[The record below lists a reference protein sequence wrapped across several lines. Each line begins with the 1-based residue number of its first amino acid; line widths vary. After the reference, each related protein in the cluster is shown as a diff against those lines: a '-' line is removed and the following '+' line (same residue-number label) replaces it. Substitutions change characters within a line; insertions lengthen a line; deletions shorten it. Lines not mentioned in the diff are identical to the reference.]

1 MDTPRDDLFR
11 AQMVMRPTIRE
22 AEDGSGLG
30 VLYGYAAITN
40 QWTEIESWE
49 GNFMERLAK
58 GAFRKTLRERGS
70 RVKVLLNHGYDP
82 MIGDKPLGVPTVL
95 REDDNG
101 LYHETPLID
110 TTYNRDVAEMIRSG
124 AIDGQSF
131 RFSIVEDS
139 WNDEPEPS
147 PDNPKALPERTI
159 RSVKLYEI
167 GPVTFPAYEAT
178 TLGIRS
184 AAAYAHW
191 LRTWQMDDNGMTVPS
206 TSTSPAPMMM
216 MLTTTTTAA
225 STTGVESIVRAGATG
240 HDAIARITMSERRKR
255 VAHIKGVTDV
265 P

>member
-49 GNFMERLAK
+49 GHFMERLAP
-58 GAFRKTLRERGS
+58 GAFRKTLRERGA

-82 MIGDKPLGVPTVL
+82 TIGDKPLGVPTVL

-110 TTYNRDVAEMIRSG
+110 TSYNRDVAEMIRSG

-131 RFSIVEDS
+131 RFSVVEDS

-147 PDNPKALPERTI
+147 PDNPKGLPERTI

-191 LRTWQMDDNGMTVPS
+191 LRTWHVDDGMTMPS
-206 TSTSPAPMMM
+206 TSTVPTMM

-225 STTGVESIVRAGATG
+225 SATGLESIVRAGATG
-240 HDAIARITMSERRKR
+240 RDAIARITVSERRKR
-255 VAHIKGVTDV
+255 VARIKGVV
-265 P
+265 NVS